1 MSWIAEPTSGGA
13 GDPLG
18 RSTVRAA
25 KGSRRRAARA
35 RLDTSLASSPRRQG
49 LGWRARP
56 RRASGA
62 GLTRLVTV
70 GQLDAP
76 GRPICTGLSPELWG
90 VIWRCREER
99 DGVRGS
105 SPADGFRRAS
115 VHARSPRRVHE
126 GCCAT
131 RLRRR
136 FGQRPHGL
144 LGALARRT
152 GGACGSDG
160 TLSGDDAGDDGRA
173 RGGARTGACRQDL
186 GSYRSAVGR
195 SSARGGR
202 SGLVARGLRRR
213 RPRFLGTV
221 AALRRGDRC
230 PAGVVASRQ
239 CTVRRPF
246 LLDGGTVRR
255 APSGASGRSTDLGR

>member
-1 MSWIAEPTSGGA
+1 M
-13 GDPLG
+13 
-18 RSTVRAA
+18 
-25 KGSRRRAARA
+25 
-35 RLDTSLASSPRRQG
+35 
-49 LGWRARP
+49 
-56 RRASGA
+56 
-62 GLTRLVTV
+62 
-70 GQLDAP
+70 
-76 GRPICTGLSPELWG
+76 SPEVWG
-90 VIWRCREER
+90 VIGRCREER

-105 SPADGFRRAS
+105 SPADGFRGAS

-144 LGALARRT
+144 FGALARRT

-160 TLSGDDAGDDGRA
+160 ALGGDDAGDDGRA
-173 RGGARTGACRQDL
+173 RRGARTGACRQDL
-186 GSYRSAVGR
+186 GSDRSAVGR
-195 SSARGGR
+195 SSGCGGW
-202 SGLVARGLRRR
+202 SGFVARRLRRR
-213 RPRFLGTV
+213 GPRFLGTV

-246 LLDGGTVRR
+246 LLDAGTVVG
-255 APSGASGRSTDLGR
+255 APSGATGRATDLGG